1 MSYYKPPMSRE
12 DLLYVFWS
20 YPEFKEVREGMARFI
35 RRECPDI
42 WEPGADAAIKATIDK
57 TVYQIAMEAYKILD
71 RIGPSDYLELLNS
84 SLVMRKLKGV
94 ALDENGNRLSGSD
107 AIRNAPKSTFKD
119 HLKMVAVGAGL
130 IAAVWAGI
138 FLIAF
143 IVWLFY

>member
-84 SLVMRKLKGV
+84 SLVIRKLKGV

-107 AIRNAPKSTFKD
+107 AIKNSKSFWDYVK
-119 HLKMVAVGAGL
+119 LGL
-130 IAAVWAGI
+130 ILAGI
-138 FLIAF
+138 GGAIGLIEI
-143 IVWLFY
+143 IVSLFM